1 MADLNKNI
9 SQSNDMPDYGQEQ
22 LVQGMDKVKEAIES
36 GQEVIDSQKNQAIE
50 TIQDQTQVS
59 LEEIR
64 KVTESQYSNNEI
76 VGLVATKMSEVVFD
90 FIDKVVNPLT
100 IAFKDSGSISTS
112 EVTRRIAIP
121 KKIQDAQIS
130 RGFYTDISSKN
141 KYDLNRLILIIQ
153 TLVAKGSLS
162 VSKNIED
169 MDLDDYIQI
178 FNKLTNDG
186 ETLTTLSR
194 LVQDIYDNLSD
205 TQKSQVSG
213 ILAVNNDLEDAISQ
227 YKTFNLAP
235 SDIQDQMD
243 GGEAKKYIA
252 QEVQKANKSGGNQAI
267 LDFILKNIVP
277 LQNEIRYTAEARDRV
292 LEILSNQNALNTSTL
307 NWESISVSEDSMSA
321 FDASDDE
328 LREFQEDLTT
338 YNEGL
343 KSIENTNE
351 SLSNYIEFLKDATG
365 NIDNI
370 RKNIDTISNDLRAK
384 NDFDS
389 LGLFDAYRSKLENSR
404 FVKGDQS
411 FEAYKEIQSLNSQIK
426 QFSSTINLIPAA
438 LGLAQS
444 TINQDV
450 AASAMKFYEQMV
462 DARDSKDFNAFNAA
476 IAGYIEFV
484 NNLSKSTKD
493 TKKIRKRV
501 WASLDKYMLPDEL
514 KTFISV
520 DEKVA
525 SGQQD
530 DLTDEQK
537 DIYSKYAN
545 ASDQVYAPLENV
557 VQYSI
562 QRSNRIRDFM
572 RMLQDYNTRVSSKD
586 KFSNPARVDINDP
599 TAFKTM
605 QEYEAAKKSLNT
617 LDPTYLK
624 QIAKVWEKDMGP
636 FLDIIGEIDLTDIN
650 PKYRGLQQ
658 NLQEAKRTGNYLQGE
673 FGLEIFLDTIDLIAN
688 NQKYLLDALDSRA
701 KINPKLEQFN
711 SMLDSVPPGTEVYI
725 SKILKP
731 LVTSVRGAADLES
744 GAAESTLD
752 KYISAFPN
760 LITELNTLVAL
771 AGDAEY
777 REDAELTRKIY
788 KLIKDTIK
796 DNPGEIE
803 TIVQEF
809 ASAFDTEKKLF
820 EARQRSSAIE
830 TISTRLGQ
838 LYEKDPGKAEGFI
851 KRLQASSQD
860 FTGESFSEDSIRQ
873 AIGAIATQE
882 LSGFAQE
889 ITETLASLLQEDTFE
904 TVPDVSEELLDFSS
918 EELPDLG
925 DDSDQDSVD
934 TTLNIEVT
942 DPFEVQADSGSAFK
956 IKTFSKETSDQ
967 ARDIINAK
975 GKDELISR
983 LSQYRNEKRFKL
995 IVAADPDLAKQF
1007 PTQAEAEKL
1016 SYDQLFEILG
1026 KLEKAY
1032 NTGLA
1037 LQSVNK
1043 NKPDESRQ
1051 QYITQIKEWRALLN
1065 LSEDQIK
1072 TLDPK
1077 QRNAVVGSTDTAD
1090 KTTLRKWQSTLEA
1103 LYKKLNP
1110 EEDEPDIADKNEL
1123 NAALSRIERAKL
1135 NLDRKQQQYRE
1146 YTGYNDDSSGSF
1158 NKIAKQ
1164 LDELRVSVV
1173 NALKGET
1180 PLVSG
1185 SAKESL
1191 YQINTALLSLDN
1203 VVSNAKKS
1211 YTQTADELQQE
1222 KYRQQLKDIAQR
1234 LQKTA
1239 QVLSAY
1245 SSDPEGAQK
1254 QIDAVKAEF
1263 AKVWDQVQNREATA
1277 SIDLN
1282 LAKAKGKLQ
1291 DLEIQAHQLK
1301 EEFKETPSV
1310 LERIQ
1315 SKIDAISS
1323 GLQRIS
1329 STLNSVTNIG
1339 RSMQGFFSNIWRG
1352 FTSGVS
1358 KIANFSKSILTAN
1371 RATRSLTNT
1380 WTELNSKLAIFQRAY
1395 QAIFNNQY
1403 VTTAQSLMA
1412 SLAGLNQISKDTA
1425 NQIVS
1430 AAVRMEEAW
1439 GQSAASIID
1448 STSQIAI
1455 QLKSLGVQN
1464 KALANT
1470 SLMLSTIGM
1479 DMANRGLQG
1488 GDYQAIMN
1496 KIASG
1501 LRGETEAIIDVGVD
1515 VRASSLNELL
1525 KQIKRAPEQ
1534 FGLTSEA
1541 VANLADTTSSLSET
1555 QLVYLRIFKIY
1566 QQQMQSYGTI
1576 LGNLNSFMDTSVGRM
1591 AALRNAATTLFS
1603 TLGRALYEIVASI
1616 APYIEYIIRL
1626 ITAMINKFT
1635 AWLSQFSIFAE
1646 VSNSIAQANQNIGN
1660 AFNNTT
1666 GSIENNTEATQ
1677 ENTAA
1682 TTQGSLA
1689 SFDRIES
1696 LDSQSSALDA
1706 EADLS
1711 GLLDAIPNIQDLIDS
1726 AIEGESRVEQL
1737 GDKFKEAANDL
1748 RSAVE
1753 GWLSKT
1759 TGRKIDITFGMD
1771 FAKVSALL
1779 SFIGKKLYDTL
1790 KNVFG
1795 ALAAYLAAVFDDI
1808 QIGKFLQNILTIIA
1822 ILLTAINS
1830 FSQGLLG
1837 SVFGA
1842 VAPEGLKSFTQSLDD
1857 FITKNEYDQIF
1868 KQEAILDE
1876 QGNPVLDAEGN
1887 PLTRTVIDESKIPTF
1902 DQFFEDLAESYPKL
1916 ATFFTNL
1923 ATFFRQLADTAGALA
1938 NALAPL
1944 IPQLITFAS
1953 ETLLPKLT
1961 EYLQIAGD
1969 WINNNTDKIQDFLTR
1984 LGEWGWETLQTVI
1997 EGIGK
2002 AIAYVVENPDTLFS
2016 VLDGISNVVGTVL
2029 SNPALSTFLGGL
2041 ILFQDPLDALGESS
2055 ELAFDGIST
2064 LLTGIQMLSNIKLGG
2079 LFGAGA
2085 TGAGAA
2091 VAGTAG
2097 AGAPAGA
2104 GTAGAG
2110 AAAAAGAIPAGVIA
2124 LGVIG
2129 AILAVINTLSKN
2141 PEVAENFNTS
2151 LQSLFDT
2158 LQSILDSQ
2166 LVQGLIDAI
2175 DTASTALFDWLGL
2188 YVTGSVIGVIDIFN
2202 GLLTFL
2208 ESFAS
2213 FATGDIEGAVK
2224 SLLESAVLVIK
2235 GTIQPFVQPFEELV
2249 NRVIEK
2255 ITGIPNAFSEATDGI
2270 LSKITG
2276 WWDSIWNAK
2285 DEIKDQTTQHATGG
2299 IFNRAH
2305 FAQVAEDGPEAIIP
2319 LSPKYRSRAL
2329 AIYGAAGDMLFG
2341 SSAMDITSQINSM
2354 TAIKSVPSIGSL
2366 NSNPAVSGVPPIS
2379 QDDLFETIVNA
2390 IEAGGSGL
2398 INKLLSLGLL
2408 GSKGTGASQVPESQL
2423 LMQLAKLLAP
2433 YFVANASNIANT
2445 SFSM

>member
-22 LVQGMDKVKEAIES
+22 LVQAIEEKTEEAKTEIQDAVDTAKTSIKEYALEEFKVRLRGSDQSVNISPASRNLDTSVDTNLSRLKTEYKIALTKATTLANLVIESGLIKIEDPDKLNDTNKLYLVQYLLTEAREAFYSQINDISQTNRDLWKNFSQIVSDADSIVKVIQAVFESGVRDINLNSVSSVYNPYSKQLNRISLNQDEYKIDDASVDIILNVVAPLQQQAARVATLVQQLQDFFPNKGVFELFGRSSDGLFQTLSQSEIEGLQASGDLSKDISASSINATVNSINQEQIELNRASDTFKKYLEFITDPQKFVNSFLDKLGESLPPEALENQKTKDILGNILSQLDPSKLNLAEPMKEFNRISENASTAQLVASLAAASPELKSIQANAQDLRTAKLAEEYLGKLSDIIDNFYNMSIQDIVKEASKIFSFTQNPSQLSDAEKQIENNIVNNPDAYYLPPELS
-36 GQEVIDSQKNQAIE
+36 ILARGRQENP
-50 TIQDQTQVS
+50 
-59 LEEIR
+59 EIYDEAKR
-64 KVTESQYSNNEI
+64 RLGPNLRTHYQEARDRRSYNKLRSNKIREYTRYVESQNN
-76 VGLVATKMSEVVFD
+76 V
-90 FIDKVVNPLT
+90 
-100 IAFKDSGSISTS
+100 
-112 EVTRRIAIP
+112 
-121 KKIQDAQIS
+121 
-130 RGFYTDISSKN
+130 
-141 KYDLNRLILIIQ
+141 
-153 TLVAKGSLS
+153 LS
-162 VSKNIED
+162 VPYIRPAVERFDDDRTLAPED
-169 MDLDDYIQI
+169 
-178 FNKLTNDG
+178 FKA
-186 ETLTTLSR
+186 LSNS
-194 LVQDIYDNLSD
+194 LKLSD
-205 TQKSQVSG
+205 TQLKEISNAWKSKMGPLLTVLDKLDLTKFGQQYYG
-213 ILAVNNDLEDAISQ
+213 IQNQIKE
-227 YKTFNLAP
+227 
-235 SDIQDQMD
+235 
-243 GGEAKKYIA
+243 
-252 QEVQKANKSGGNQAI
+252 GNQ
-267 LDFILKNIVP
+267 
-277 LQNEIRYTAEARDRV
+277 
-292 LEILSNQNALNTSTL
+292 
-307 NWESISVSEDSMSA
+307 
-321 FDASDDE
+321 
-328 LREFQEDLTT
+328 
-338 YNEGL
+338 
-343 KSIENTNE
+343 
-351 SLSNYIEFLKDATG
+351 
-365 NIDNI
+365 
-370 RKNIDTISNDLRAK
+370 
-384 NDFDS
+384 
-389 LGLFDAYRSKLENSR
+389 
-404 FVKGDQS
+404 
-411 FEAYKEIQSLNSQIK
+411 
-426 QFSSTINLIPAA
+426 
-438 LGLAQS
+438 
-444 TINQDV
+444 
-450 AASAMKFYEQMV
+450 
-462 DARDSKDFNAFNAA
+462 
-476 IAGYIEFV
+476 
-484 NNLSKSTKD
+484 
-493 TKKIRKRV
+493 
-501 WASLDKYMLPDEL
+501 
-514 KTFISV
+514 
-520 DEKVA
+520 
-525 SGQQD
+525 
-530 DLTDEQK
+530 
-537 DIYSKYAN
+537 
-545 ASDQVYAPLENV
+545 
-557 VQYSI
+557 
-562 QRSNRIRDFM
+562 
-572 RMLQDYNTRVSSKD
+572 
-586 KFSNPARVDINDP
+586 
-599 TAFKTM
+599 
-605 QEYEAAKKSLNT
+605 
-617 LDPTYLK
+617 
-624 QIAKVWEKDMGP
+624 
-636 FLDIIGEIDLTDIN
+636 
-650 PKYRGLQQ
+650 
-658 NLQEAKRTGNYLQGE
+658 TGNYIYGE
-673 FGLEIFLDTIDLIAN
+673 FGLELFSSTSKLIADNYDDIVNAINKRKSLVPDLSDVNKKVLDISQRLPSGAVSVLQGILDKLNKDIQNPVLLN
-688 NQKYLLDALDSRA
+688 NGTVSQDLTTLLSNLDKFLELIGDRDLRDIKFEDRPALLSALKSLTSSQEYPSSTIQSLIDKLDKEQADLQPEVDFGAEVIEAIQESAEDSKQQSDMLDDPFGGSPDNTEESEDPFSADSIEVNIKGDSDPFTDAPTVDQIDSNPDQNQEQDQIKLNLLDETSIDEFDKAISIAGKEIAKEKDKIIKDIYKIYDSGSQSTLNAIQRSGKKELVNRPTYDTLISKSVEGLKEFYASLRQAIAAGLGSAASNPNKLGLMDEIQKYRKELSLSESQIDALKLPQKQAYRGNVNTATSYQLSSWLKELKSLYRTLNSDETAKEDDGKYEYTLNKSLSRVLRASLDLDKYVEDYSRYTGKSDTPDNQFDQIYKTLTQLKSDIQDALDG
-701 KINPKLEQFN
+701 K
-711 SMLDSVPPGTEVYI
+711 
-725 SKILKP
+725 
-731 LVTSVRGAADLES
+731 
-744 GAAESTLD
+744 STVKVDDIRQRL
-752 KYISAFPN
+752 YN
-760 LITELNTLVAL
+760 LNTDL
-771 AGDAEY
+771 
-777 REDAELTRKIY
+777 RKAA
-788 KLIKDTIK
+788 
-796 DNPGEIE
+796 NQ
-803 TIVQEF
+803 V
-809 ASAFDTEKKLF
+809 
-820 EARQRSSAIE
+820 
-830 TISTRLGQ
+830 
-838 LYEKDPGKAEGFI
+838 
-851 KRLQASSQD
+851 
-860 FTGESFSEDSIRQ
+860 
-873 AIGAIATQE
+873 
-882 LSGFAQE
+882 
-889 ITETLASLLQEDTFE
+889 TLAKRE
-904 TVPDVSEELLDFSS
+904 SS
-918 EELPDLG
+918 RTS
-925 DDSDQDSVD
+925 SD
-934 TTLNIEVT
+934 
-942 DPFEVQADSGSAFK
+942 
-956 IKTFSKETSDQ
+956 
-967 ARDIINAK
+967 
-975 GKDELISR
+975 
-983 LSQYRNEKRFKL
+983 
-995 IVAADPDLAKQF
+995 
-1007 PTQAEAEKL
+1007 
-1016 SYDQLFEILG
+1016 
-1026 KLEKAY
+1026 
-1032 NTGLA
+1032 
-1037 LQSVNK
+1037 
-1043 NKPDESRQ
+1043 
-1051 QYITQIKEWRALLN
+1051 
-1065 LSEDQIK
+1065 
-1072 TLDPK
+1072 
-1077 QRNAVVGSTDTAD
+1077 
-1090 KTTLRKWQSTLEA
+1090 
-1103 LYKKLNP
+1103 
-1110 EEDEPDIADKNEL
+1110 
-1123 NAALSRIERAKL
+1123 
-1135 NLDRKQQQYRE
+1135 
-1146 YTGYNDDSSGSF
+1146 
-1158 NKIAKQ
+1158 
-1164 LDELRVSVV
+1164 
-1173 NALKGET
+1173 
-1180 PLVSG
+1180 
-1185 SAKESL
+1185 
-1191 YQINTALLSLDN
+1191 
-1203 VVSNAKKS
+1203 
-1211 YTQTADELQQE
+1211 LQQE
-1222 KYRQQLKDIAQR
+1222 KYFQQLRGVSEDIRKLTSDIRQ
-1234 LQKTA
+1234 
-1239 QVLSAY
+1239 Y
-1245 SSDPEGAQK
+1245 SGSPEIDLEAIS
-1254 QIDAVKAEF
+1254 QIRKSF
-1263 AKVWDQVQNREATA
+1263 AKIWDDVYAKKPSYE
-1277 SIDLN
+1277 IELE
-1282 LAKAKGKLQ
+1282 LAKAKGQLQ
-1291 DLEIQAHQLK
+1291 QLQIYARKLK

-1315 SKIDAISS
+1315 SKLDAISS
-1323 GLQRIS
+1323 GLQRVT
-1329 STLNSVTNIG
+1329 STLSSVTNIG

-1352 FTSGVS
+1352 FTSGIS
-1358 KIANFSKSILTAN
+1358 KVANFSKSILTAN

-1395 QAIFNNQY
+1395 QAVFNNQY

-1430 AAVRMEEAW
+1430 VALKMEEAW

-1464 KALANT
+1464 EALANT

-1541 VANLADTTSSLSET
+1541 VANLADNTSSLSET

-1646 VSNSIAQANQNIGN
+1646 VSNSIAQANQNIGS
-1660 AFNNTT
+1660 AFDNTT

-1753 GWLSKT
+1753 DWLSKT

-1771 FAKVSALL
+1771 FAKISALL

-1969 WINNNTDKIQDFLTR
+1969 WISNNTDKIQDFLTR

-2002 AIAYVVENPDTLFS
+2002 AIAYVIENPDTLFS

-2085 TGAGAA
+2085 ASAGAA
-2091 VAGTAG
+2091 SAGAAGAAGAAGTG
-2097 AGAPAGA
+2097 A
-2104 GTAGAG
+2104 AG
-2110 AAAAAGAIPAGVIA
+2110 AAAAIP
-2124 LGVIG
+2124 VIG
-2129 AILAVINTLSKN
+2129 IVVAAILSIITALTSNEELFNRLKDAFGRLFEAVGNLNEAMSPVTDVLWKIIETVGTVLVNILIILADAIANIINFFGSLTDIFIGFITFDKDRITKGIEGLFNSISDFFTQGFQDIVKLFSDLLDN
-2141 PEVAENFNTS
+2141 IIGIFKKKDQEVDLENYDY
-2151 LQSLFDT
+2151 DT
-2158 LQSILDSQ
+2158 NMM
-2166 LVQGLIDAI
+2166 LIDSRA
-2175 DTASTALFDWLGL
+2175 DGDHWSDE
-2188 YVTGSVIGVIDIFN
+2188 YKQQVIDEYHQKFGN
-2202 GLLTFL
+2202 DKVDSDEFMKWLTV
-2208 ESFAS
+2208 E
-2213 FATGDIEGAVK
+2213 
-2224 SLLESAVLVIK
+2224 
-2235 GTIQPFVQPFEELV
+2235 
-2249 NRVIEK
+2249 
-2255 ITGIPNAFSEATDGI
+2255 
-2270 LSKITG
+2270 
-2276 WWDSIWNAK
+2276 
-2285 DEIKDQTTQHATGG
+2285 HATGG
-2299 IFNRAH
+2299 IFDQAH

-2319 LSPKYRSRAL
+2319 LSSKYRNRAL
-2329 AIYGAAGDMLFG
+2329 AIYGAAGHMLFG

-2379 QDDLFETIVNA
+2379 EDDLFETIVNA

-2398 INKLLSLGLL
+2398 INKLLALGLL